1 MELHLF
7 TCHDLYFLLL
17 LPSID
22 NICRYNCI
30 YGVSVVKKVK
40 SLRTLILQTPTTPK
54 VVPCGDKK
62 KLFSPNGTNEYM
74 MALVKSPVRKGRRSV
89 PSPIKFDQSNS
100 TANSAGSQE
109 DEAAVEK
116 EEADSAEI
124 ADSVANILT
133 TLEDNPGDELTD
145 TGNEMSQV
153 TPKVIPL
160 LPYIFPI
167 FEPPATNV

>member
-1 MELHLF
+1 MHSP
-7 TCHDLYFLLL
+7 YF
-17 LPSID
+17 
-22 NICRYNCI
+22 
-30 YGVSVVKKVK
+30 
-40 SLRTLILQTPTTPK
+40 LQTPTTPK

-62 KLFSPNGTNEYM
+62 KLFSPNASNEYM

-89 PSPIKFDQSNS
+89 PSPIKFDHSNS

-109 DEAAVEK
+109 EDTAAAAEN

-145 TGNEMSQV
+145 TGNDLSQV
-153 TPKVIPL
+153 TTPIIL
-160 LPYIFPI
+160 LQKFKASRWRHYF
-167 FEPPATNV
+167 ATV

>member
-1 MELHLF
+1 MF
-7 TCHDLYFLLL
+7 C
-17 LPSID
+17 
-22 NICRYNCI
+22 
-30 YGVSVVKKVK
+30 
-40 SLRTLILQTPTTPK
+40 
-54 VVPCGDKK
+54 
-62 KLFSPNGTNEYM
+62 
-74 MALVKSPVRKGRRSV
+74 KGRYSKV
-89 PSPIKFDQSNS
+89 CLFFQQGIPGGVKV
-100 TANSAGSQE
+100 GSQE

-153 TPKVIPL
+153 TPIVIPL
-160 LPYIFPI
+160 LPYMFPI

>member
-1 MELHLF
+1 
-7 TCHDLYFLLL
+7 
-17 LPSID
+17 
-22 NICRYNCI
+22 
-30 YGVSVVKKVK
+30 
-40 SLRTLILQTPTTPK
+40 
-54 VVPCGDKK
+54 
-62 KLFSPNGTNEYM
+62 M

-89 PSPIKFDQSNS
+89 PSPIKFDHSNS